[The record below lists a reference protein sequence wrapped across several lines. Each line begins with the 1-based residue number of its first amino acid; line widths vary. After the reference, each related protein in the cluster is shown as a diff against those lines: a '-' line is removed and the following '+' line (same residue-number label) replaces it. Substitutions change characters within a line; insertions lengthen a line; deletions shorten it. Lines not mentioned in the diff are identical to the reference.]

1 MATQNHPLPNESG
14 CHTSILCIASFFKGE
29 EFMRAAKAEGCTV
42 YLITGTSLKD
52 AKWPRESLD
61 DVFYV
66 NEINSEKGHWNMDE
80 VIGGLAWVMQ
90 TKPIDRIVSLDDFD
104 VEKGAALR
112 EHFRISGM
120 GQTTC
125 RYFRDK
131 LAMRVK
137 AAEAGIRVPAFSPLF
152 NDAVINNYLDT
163 VAAPWLIKP
172 RGEASATG
180 IKKAHSKDEAWQILN
195 NLGDRRHQFLIE
207 QFRPGDVFH
216 SDAINLDEKVLFCR
230 NSRYLSTPM
239 EVAHGGGVF
248 RSTTVEFD
256 SADDAALQKMNA
268 SVMKAFG
275 MNYSASHTEF
285 IKDRE
290 TGDFVFLETACRVG
304 GANLAEMVE
313 MSSGINLWREW
324 ARVEVAVARGE
335 KYKLPKVRNDH
346 AGIVVSLS
354 RHQWPDTS
362 GFTESEIV
370 WRMNKEHHIGLI
382 VQSKKSERVLALL
395 NTFTQRV
402 FNDFH
407 AAAPIQDR
415 PTN

>member
-1 MATQNHPLPNESG
+1 MPTSNRPL
-14 CHTSILCIASFFKGE
+14 SILCIASFFKGE
-29 EFMRAAKAEGCTV
+29 DFMRAAKAEGCTV
-42 YLITGTSLKD
+42 YLITSSQLKD
-52 AKWPRESLD
+52 EQWPHDSIDEA
-61 DVFYV
+61 FYV
-66 NEINSEKGHWNMDE
+66 NDINGEKGVWNMDE
-80 VIGGLAWVMQ
+80 VIAGLAWVVRSR
-90 TKPIDRIVSLDDFD
+90 PIDRVVSLDDFD
-104 VEKGAALR
+104 VEKGAAIR
-112 EHFRISGM
+112 EHFRIPGM

-137 AAEAGIRVPAFSPLF
+137 AAAAGIRVPAFSPLF
-152 NDAVINNYLDT
+152 NDDEINNYLDT
-163 VAAPWLIKP
+163 VKAPWLIKP

-180 IKKAHSKDEAWQILN
+180 IKKAHSKEEAWDILHH
-195 NLGDRRHQFLIE
+195 LGDRRHQFLIE
-207 QFRPGDVFH
+207 QFRSGDVFH
-216 SDAINLDEKVLFCR
+216 SDAINMDEKVVFCR

-256 SADDAALQKMNA
+256 SADDKELHKMNEL
-268 SVMKAFG
+268 VMQAFG

-290 TGDFVFLETACRVG
+290 TGAFVFLETACRVG

-324 ARVEVAVARGE
+324 ARVEAAVARGE
-335 KYKLPKVRNDH
+335 KYKLPKVRNDY

-354 RHQWPDTS
+354 RHQWPDSS
-362 GFTESEIV
+362 GFNDAEIV

-382 VQSKKSERVLALL
+382 VQSKKAARVLELL
-395 NTFTQRV
+395 DTYTHRV

-407 AAAPIQDR
+407 AAAPISDR
-415 PTN
+415 PTS

>member
-1 MATQNHPLPNESG
+1 MKNETNRPL
-14 CHTSILCIASFFKGE
+14 SILCVASFFKGE
-29 EFMRAAKAEGCTV
+29 EFMRALKASGCTV
-42 YLITGTSLKD
+42 YMITSSQLKNAD
-52 AKWPRESLD
+52 WPHDSIDEI
-61 DVFYV
+61 FYV
-66 NEINSEKGHWNMDE
+66 NDINGEKGVWNMDE
-80 VIGGLAWVMQ
+80 VIAGLAWVVRSR
-90 TKPIDRIVSLDDFD
+90 PIDRVVSLDDFD
-104 VEKGAALR
+104 VEKGAAIR
-112 EHFRISGM
+112 EHFRIAGM

-152 NDAVINNYLDT
+152 NDEAINHYLDT
-163 VAAPWLIKP
+163 VSAPWLIKP

-180 IKKAHSKDEAWQILN
+180 IKKAHSKAEAWQILN
-195 NLGDRRHQFLIE
+195 NLGDKRHQFLIE

-216 SDAINLDEKVLFCR
+216 ADALNLEGKVVFNR

-248 RSTTVEFD
+248 RSMTVELD
-256 SADDAALQKMNA
+256 SADDKELHKMNE
-268 SVMKAFG
+268 SVMRAFG

-290 TGDFVFLETACRVG
+290 TGAFVFLETASRVG

-313 MSSGINLWREW
+313 MASGINLWREW
-324 ARVEVAVARGE
+324 ARVEVAIARGE
-335 KYKLPKVRNDH
+335 KYKLPKVRNDY

-362 GFTESEIV
+362 GFNEAEIV
-370 WRMNKEHHIGLI
+370 WRMKKEHHIGMI
-382 VQSKKSERVLALL
+382 VQAKKPERVLDLL
-395 NTFTQRV
+395 NAFTQRV
-402 FNDFH
+402 INDFH
-407 AAAPIQDR
+407 ASVPISDR
-415 PTN
+415 ATN